1 MTTRGGDTFGVIYSG
16 KRRRLENFMQVLSSE
31 LVFVYINLQNIFF
44 LSYTL

>member
-1 MTTRGGDTFGVIYSG
+1 MTTLGGDTFGVIYSG